1 MGMVPNGLLPNA
13 SAGVTRRLDPERW
26 AVAELRTAELIARIQ
41 PNAHSEGRRLAVYH
55 YVQRLIMNCLS
66 CQVFTFGSVPL
77 KTYLPDG
84 DIDVIAFGNSEELK
98 EIWAKLVRDALERE
112 EKSENA
118 EFHVKEVQYIQAE
131 VKIIKCIV
139 ENIVVDISFNQV
151 GGLCTLCFLEEVDN
165 LISRNHLFKRSIIL
179 IKAWCFYESR
189 ILGAHHGL
197 ISTYALEMLVLYI
210 FHVFNNSFTGPLE
223 VLYRFL
229 EFFSNFDWERFCLS
243 LWGPVPIS
251 SLPDMTAEPPRMDS
265 GELLLNKSF
274 LDTCSAAYGVVPRTQ
289 ENKGQ
294 PFVSK
299 HFNIIDPLRTNNN
312 LGRSVSKGNLFR
324 IRSAFAYGAK
334 RLGKLL
340 ECPKENLVIELNQFF
355 TNTWI
360 RYGSGSRPDVP
371 TQSLVD
377 VQPLKVVPSVVSNSH
392 KSVTAFKKKVESPKL
407 LANQN
412 NLHADQDNLTGVC
425 HSYPDPSSQ
434 SIQKSD
440 LHCHAL
446 PTTVNPSISHAQ
458 HQKVYAAQ
466 GNAKVS
472 EQLERKLTEADDG
485 PRNMTLVPISN
496 EASEIL
502 AGPDSFPTQSRT
514 SQVENGVDPTQTG
527 ISNPVFAPF
536 LIGSPQQRQADSS
549 GLTVPTGPPVPF
561 VVLPYASRNSDGCGP
576 QFEINEGIDQ
586 LSANI
591 AGQNFSLLND
601 VDQPDSYA
609 TSTAS
614 CSTMAE
620 PSREHKPDIL
630 SSDFI
635 SHWNNLQYGRF
646 CQNARPVG
654 PVLYPFP
661 VPQMYLQG
669 HAAWDGP
676 ARRPAT
682 NVNWTQMVPPGQR
695 LFPVI
700 PLQQSTQRGT
710 GVLHNYGEDAPRYRG
725 GTGTYF
731 PNPKVPYRDRHSN
744 SRNYRGGYNGDRSD
758 YSDKEGGWINS
769 KQRNPNRSNGRS
781 QSERSGMRSD
791 RQANDESQPDRL
803 RQTYRNDSYRHE
815 ASSQYLVQG
824 QSFGS
829 TSSMHKQ
836 GNIAHEVYA
845 PQSTTSN
852 GTSALSGPPGPPFF
866 MVYSYEPGTNHVAS
880 SSEPIEFGSLGPLPA
895 ADGDDIPRSTH
906 QMVPNGFYGQRH
918 GPYRGGSSHSSPDQP
933 SSPQPRR

>member
-26 AVAELRTAELIARIQ
+26 AVAEGRTAELIARIQ

-84 DIDVIAFGNSEELK
+84 DIDVTAFGNSEELK
-98 EIWAKLVRDALERE
+98 DIWANLVRDALERE

-151 GGLCTLCFLEEVDN
+151 GGLCTLCFLEEIDN

-229 EFFSNFDWERFCLS
+229 EFFSNFDWEKFCLS

-289 ENKGQ
+289 ENKGP

-377 VQPLKVVPSVVSNSH
+377 VQPLKVVPSVVSNSY
-392 KSVTAFKKKVESPKL
+392 KSVTACKKKVESPKL
-407 LANQN
+407 LANQD
-412 NLHADQDNLTGVC
+412 NLHADQENLTEVG
-425 HSYPDPSSQ
+425 HRYPDRSSQ

-440 LHCHAL
+440 LNCHTL
-446 PTTVNPSISHAQ
+446 PATVNPSISHAQ

-466 GNAKVS
+466 GNARVS
-472 EQLERKLTEADDG
+472 EQLERKPTEADDG
-485 PRNMTLVPISN
+485 PRNMTLVPIIN
-496 EASEIL
+496 EASEIVT
-502 AGPDSFPTQSRT
+502 GPDSFPTQSRT
-514 SQVENGVDPTQTG
+514 KQVANDVDPTQTG
-527 ISNPVFAPF
+527 MPNPVFAPF
-536 LIGSPQQRQADSS
+536 VIGSPQQRQADSS
-549 GLTVPTGPPVPF
+549 GSPTGPPVPF
-561 VVLPYASRNSDGCGP
+561 VVLPYAPGNSDGCGP
-576 QFEINEGIDQ
+576 QFERSEAIDQ
-586 LSANI
+586 LSASI

-601 VDQPDSYA
+601 VDQPDSCA

-614 CSTMAE
+614 CSTMTE

-630 SSDFI
+630 SGDFI
-635 SHWNNLQYGRF
+635 SHWHNLQYGRL
-646 CQNARPVG
+646 CQNTRPLG

-676 ARRPAT
+676 ARRPAA
-682 NVNWTQMVPPGQR
+682 NVNWTQMVAPGQR

-731 PNPKVPYRDRHSN
+731 PNPVPFRDRHSN

-769 KQRNPNRSNGRS
+769 KQRNPNRSYGRS

-791 RQANDESQPDRL
+791 RQANDESQPDRP
-803 RQTYRNDSYRHE
+803 RRTYRNDSYRHE

-829 TSSMHKQ
+829 TSSTHKQ
-836 GNIAHEVYA
+836 GNIAHEVYT
-845 PQSTTSN
+845 PQSTASN
-852 GTSALSGPPGPPFF
+852 GAGALSGPPGPPFF
-866 MVYSYEPGTNHVAS
+866 MVYSYEPGTNHGAS

-906 QMVPNGFYGQRH
+906 QVMPNGFHGQRR

>member
-1 MGMVPNGLLPNA
+1 M
-13 SAGVTRRLDPERW
+13 
-26 AVAELRTAELIARIQ
+26 
-41 PNAHSEGRRLAVYH
+41 H
-55 YVQRLIMNCLS
+55 VQ
-66 CQVFTFGSVPL
+66 
-77 KTYLPDG
+77 
-84 DIDVIAFGNSEELK
+84 
-98 EIWAKLVRDALERE
+98 
-112 EKSENA
+112 
-118 EFHVKEVQYIQAE
+118 
-131 VKIIKCIV
+131 
-139 ENIVVDISFNQV
+139 
-151 GGLCTLCFLEEVDN
+151 
-165 LISRNHLFKRSIIL
+165 
-179 IKAWCFYESR
+179 
-189 ILGAHHGL
+189 
-197 ISTYALEMLVLYI
+197 
-210 FHVFNNSFTGPLE
+210 

-377 VQPLKVVPSVVSNSH
+377 VQPMKVVPTVVSNSH

-472 EQLERKLTEADDG
+472 EQLERKPTEADDG
-485 PRNMTLVPISN
+485 PRNMMLVPISN

-561 VVLPYASRNSDGCGP
+561 VVLPYAPRNSDGCGP
-576 QFEINEGIDQ
+576 QFERSEGIDQ

-591 AGQNFSLLND
+591 AGQSFSLLND

-614 CSTMAE
+614 CSTMTE
-620 PSREHKPDIL
+620 PSREHNPDIL

-635 SHWNNLQYGRF
+635 SHWHNLQYGRL

-661 VPQMYLQG
+661 VPQMYLQSHG
-669 HAAWDGP
+669 AWDGP
-676 ARRPAT
+676 ARRPAA
-682 NVNWTQMVPPGQR
+682 NANWAQMVHPGQR

-731 PNPKVPYRDRHSN
+731 PNPVPYRDRHSN

-758 YSDKEGGWINS
+758 YGDKEGGWINS
-769 KQRNPNRSNGRS
+769 KQRNPNRSYGRS

-791 RQANDESQPDRL
+791 RQANDESQPDRP
-803 RQTYRNDSYRHE
+803 RRTYRNDSYRHE

-829 TSSMHKQ
+829 ASSMHKQ
-836 GNIAHEVYA
+836 GNIAHEVYT
-845 PQSTTSN
+845 PQSTTLN
-852 GTSALSGPPGPPFF
+852 GTGALSGPPGPPFF
-866 MVYSYEPGTNHVAS
+866 MVYSYEPGTNPGAS

-906 QMVPNGFYGQRH
+906 EVMPNGFYGQRR

-933 SSPQPRR
+933 SSPQPSR